1 MLKKIIK
8 KLTSKHFWQRNIYM
22 ISIVAT
28 LLAIV
33 AISVVF
39 MVGGQQDVGAKQA
52 GEQIVELAQNIRNQY
67 KTRPD
72 FWGLSTKEVIKRKI
86 FSSGMVVVGNQ
97 LIGYFDNPVEI
108 GNDEK
113 GTPVMPTSRRFVV
126 AYNGLNKQQCISLA
140 TLKFDPKFWLGVI
153 AMDIKNENNMQT
165 FDWSNKEFMLPA
177 YKTEVKKICQNRN
190 NTIVFHFE

>member
-8 KLTSKHFWQRNIYM
+8 KLISKHFWQRNIHM
-22 ISIVAT
+22 IAIVAT

-33 AISVVF
+33 TMSVVF

-72 FWGLSTKEVIKRKI
+72 FWGLSTKEVIKRNI

-97 LIGYFDNPVEI
+97 LIGYFDNPVEVGI
-108 GNDEK
+108 DEK
-113 GTPVMPTSRRFVV
+113 GTPVMPTSRKFVI

-140 TLKFDPKFWLGVI
+140 ALKFDPKFWLGVT

-165 FDWSNKEFMLPA
+165 FDWSNKEFLLPA
-177 YKTEVKKICQNRN
+177 NKTKVKGFCQNRN
-190 NTIVFHFE
+190 NVIVFHFE